1 MKYVLTRQAEEDLI
15 QIYLYGLSRFGVSQA
30 EKYHNSF
37 EKAFKRIAKNPE
49 MFPKAFHIRKRY
61 QYCVHVS
68 HTIFFTVENSIRIV
82 RIIGKQKFP

>member
-1 MKYVLTRQAEEDLI
+1 MKYLLTCQAEEDLI
-15 QIYLYGLSRFGVSQA
+15 QIYLYALSRFGASQA

-37 EKAFKRIAKNPE
+37 EEEFRRIAKEPE
-49 MFPKAFHIRKRY
+49 MFPQAFHIRKGY

-68 HTIFFTVENSIRIV
+68 HTIFFTVDDHVGIV